1 MPSDAD
7 KFTSPDRP
15 LSRTFRL
22 AVGVEDVHAAAL
34 PYCTP
39 GAAISLHLGYPDPAA
54 FPAAELAEA
63 TRAVLRQS
71 PERAL
76 QYCEERGDP
85 ALRGVIASMYAG
97 LPKAVTPDNVII
109 TQGTTDALEILP
121 QLLISPRDVVLME
134 APTYLWAI
142 RSFRFRQARMIGIP
156 SDEGGVRIDLLRDRL
171 TGLYR
176 DGVSPKFVYIM
187 PDFQNPSGHCMPLA
201 RRRELLA
208 VAEEFNLLVVE
219 DTPYLELRYE
229 GERLPTLFELDEKG
243 LVVLAG
249 SFSKSVGPGIR
260 LGWVVG
266 PEEFIE
272 KLVRMKQTGACTLL
286 SRAVA
291 LYIDTPAYAE
301 NLERARSIYKRKCD
315 HMAFCLGESCPDDV
329 AWKKPQGGFYFWLRL
344 PPSVNV
350 QRLLARAASRNL
362 LFLNG
367 RDFFCDDTQWG
378 ALRLSFSYESEEKIS
393 AGISLLGELL
403 HSDSSTR

>member
-1 MPSDAD
+1 MPSDND
-7 KFTSPDRP
+7 KLTRSDRHVG
-15 LSRTFRL
+15 RTFRL
-22 AVGVEDVHAAAL
+22 AIGVEDMHAAAL

-39 GAAISLHLGYPDPAA
+39 SEAISLHLGYPDPRA
-54 FPAAELAEA
+54 FPAAEIAKA
-63 TRAVLRQS
+63 TGAVLSQS
-71 PERAL
+71 PESAL
-76 QYCEERGDP
+76 QYCGERGD
-85 ALRGVIASMYAG
+85 AVLRGVIADMYAC
-97 LPKAVTPDNVII
+97 LPKTVTPDNVII

-121 QLLISPRDVVLME
+121 QLLISPNDVVLME

-142 RSFRFRQARMIGIP
+142 RSFNFRQAGMIGIP
-156 SDEGGVRIDLLRDRL
+156 SDEGGICIDLLRERL
-171 TGLYR
+171 VGLCR
-176 DGVSPKFVYIM
+176 NGVSPKFIYVM
-187 PDFQNPSGHCMPLA
+187 PDFQNPSGHCMPLV

-219 DTPYLELRYE
+219 DNPYLELRYE

-266 PEEFIE
+266 PEDFIE
-272 KLVRMKQTGACTLL
+272 KLVRLKQTGACTLL

-301 NLERARSIYKRKCD
+301 HLERARSLYKRKCD
-315 HMAFCLGESCPDDV
+315 HMAFCLEESCPDDIG
-329 AWKKPQGGFYFWLRL
+329 WKKPQGGFYFWLRL
-344 PPSVNV
+344 PPRVNV
-350 QRLLARAASRNL
+350 QWLLDEAASRNL

-367 RDFFCDDTQWG
+367 RDFFCDETQWKS
-378 ALRLSFSYESEEKIS
+378 LRLSFSYESEEKIS

-403 HSDSSTR
+403 RRDSSTR